1 MGRSRAAYRFL
12 VGKLE
17 GIPLGV
23 HMRRQED
30 NITMDFEEIESGLD
44 SSGLDWKKVAD
55 PCE

>member
-44 SSGLDWKKVAD
+44 SSGLDWKQVAD